1 MYDIC
6 RYAVKLPPI
15 VHVQRKIQRKKRRTK
30 RRFKKAIA
38 IVEEAVIQKQVPS
51 GFSSAEPSQDS
62 LVYSFAATKIQSI
75 IRSKILARK
84 LKRREM
90 FRLAKKSGVLLAC
103 EGTVQGHS
111 GWYQRHE
118 SSTPMMYQ
126 VDGRGKWSL
135 IM

>member
-6 RYAVKLPPI
+6 RYEVKLPPI
-15 VHVQRKIQRKKRRTK
+15 VHVQRKTQSRKRRRK
-30 RRFKKAIA
+30 RRFRKATA
-38 IVEEAVIQKQVPS
+38 IVDEEIIQKQVPP
-51 GFSSAEPSQDS
+51 GFSSAKPSQDS
-62 LVYSFAATKIQSI
+62 SVYNFAATIIQSI

-90 FRLAKKSGVLLAC
+90 FRLAKECGVLLAC
-103 EGTVQGHS
+103 EGTVQGKS

-126 VDGRGKWSL
+126 VDRRGKWSL